1 MKYWLVQNRIPSSI
15 MIPNILGNITRYS
28 FSYNHKIL
36 RHRYIHLSKVQRWH
50 VTITPSEPT
59 PFLPKETSGL
69 CFSKYSLTISK
80 PAAVLKIET
89 IRILVIQPG
98 NWKTNHSTLRSF
110 NAMETMALY
119 PPDLYDVPG
128 LGGWKVGRKEKWSMY
143 GWMDACMQVGRW

>member
-1 MKYWLVQNRIPSSI
+1 
-15 MIPNILGNITRYS
+15 
-28 FSYNHKIL
+28 
-36 RHRYIHLSKVQRWH
+36 

-128 LGGWKVGRKEKWSMY
+128 LGGWKVGRKEK
-143 GWMDACMQVGRW
+143 